1 MVKYLSLKCS
11 QCSHMGERTRAD
23 FFGTGMNSRNI
34 RMPTFVYKSF
44 FGIRKSKR
52 TMLAHFLSNAE
63 RNIIL
68 EHAEAVYYIVNDG
81 EGGSLPPLFWCFLPC
96 CPPRFPASP
105 GLTAAGLFLHPALVQ
120 GGKYLWLPGKVE
132 HTFRRHVLN
141 CATRYS
147 GLICTFR
154 AGETLFLQMQI
165 PTRNIFCFCDVH
177 HLCVFQDTCKNSA
190 VSFGYCFCSLG
201 IVFAHLGMQ
210 YAQWH
215 VGGGRNC
222 VPDVIWGSI
231 APLGGLA

>member
-1 MVKYLSLKCS
+1 MGTNSRNIPECPLIFYERSLACIRTGHS
-11 QCSHMGERTRAD
+11 ISTFRSVCNWRVHGERTRAI
-23 FFGTGMNSRNI
+23 FFGTGMNSRSI

-105 GLTAAGLFLHPALVQ
+105 GLTAAGLFLHPAHVQ

-132 HTFRRHVLN
+132 HTFCRRVLN
-141 CATRYS
+141 CATR
-147 GLICTFR
+147 
-154 AGETLFLQMQI
+154 
-165 PTRNIFCFCDVH
+165 
-177 HLCVFQDTCKNSA
+177 
-190 VSFGYCFCSLG
+190 
-201 IVFAHLGMQ
+201 
-210 YAQWH
+210 
-215 VGGGRNC
+215 
-222 VPDVIWGSI
+222 
-231 APLGGLA
+231 